1 MFADFRAQ
9 SLLDQYRQKSQLY
22 QHGIVLIPLGDDFR
36 YDKAGRVGPAIQQLP
51 ETIRLHEWQARVER
65 RGSIIFES
73 VVSIIH
79 SSTCTGF
86 VQFFEGSE
94 RG

>member
-36 YDKAGRVGPAIQQLP
+36 YDKAAEWDQQYNNYQKLFDYMNGRP
-51 ETIRLHEWQARVER
+51 EWNVEVRLYLNLL
-65 RGSIIFES
+65 
-73 VVSIIH
+73 
-79 SSTCTGF
+79 
-86 VQFFEGSE
+86 
-94 RG
+94 